1 MVENPYL
8 PKANDKLVILSGK
21 NKKIE
26 HDVSK
31 VTFKP
36 GDESEAKYLSRASG
50 KLVRSK
56 RVFKK
61 GDEPVIYKFDVAG
74 AVGAGIDMDMYGD
87 SYTVEVFKWFP
98 FSVGEIGLMA
108 CVLYHA
114 YTGIRITLLDFKP
127 EWWQYQRQSTI
138 AVWVLFAV
146 TFAPIAF
153 FMFSQTLNH
162 CSELSAIG
170 QSCFTFPTP

>member
-1 MVENPYL
+1 MASTLKLTLRESLRYRGLWGQWSWIGHRISGLGIILFLFIHVWDT
-8 PKANDKLVILSGK
+8 ANA
-21 NKKIE
+21 
-26 HDVSK
+26 
-31 VTFKP
+31 TFWP
-36 GDESEAKYLSRASG
+36 EAY
-50 KLVRSK
+50 
-56 RVFKK
+56 
-61 GDEPVIYKFDVAG
+61 
-74 AVGAGIDMDMYGD
+74 
-87 SYTVEVFKWFP
+87 SYTVEIFKWFP

-114 YTGIRITLLDFKP
+114 YNGVRITLLDFKP
-127 EWWQYQRQSTI
+127 EWWRYQRQSAV

-146 TFAPIAF
+146 TFTPIAF